1 VTLRPYVIVTG
12 DFVRT
17 GGMDRANFAL
27 ASYLARAGHEVHLV
41 AYRVADELL
50 KERSVIF
57 HRVWK
62 PANSYTLGAPFL
74 GANGLAYGT
83 TLASRGAIVVTNG
96 GNCPYPGLNWVH
108 YVHAAFRSNVGFAN
122 GRLAKVHAL
131 HEARLVTE
139 RLALRSAEVLAA
151 NSERTRRDL
160 ISRLN
165 IDEHRIHTVYLG
177 VDADQFHPATPTE
190 RAMTLEALGWAP
202 SIPRIA
208 FVGALDDRRKG
219 FDVVYDAWRS
229 LCSAPS
235 WDCELVVIG
244 SGREL
249 PAWRARAVRDGVASR
264 IRFLGFRSDVA
275 RVLVGCDALVAPTRY
290 EPYGMGVH
298 EALCCGLP
306 AVVASSAGVAERFPE
321 SLRGLLL
328 DDVESANELATV
340 LRALRE
346 NTVYWRAK
354 VQPFARELRLRSWDD
369 VARDVVTLGN
379 AAA

>member
-1 VTLRPYVIVTG
+1 MTLRPYVIVTG

-27 ASYLARAGHEVHLV
+27 ASFLARAGHEVHLV
-41 AYRVADELL
+41 AYRAASDLL
-50 KERSVIF
+50 KERSVAL

-62 PANSYTLGAPFL
+62 PAGSYTLGAPLL
-74 GANGLAYGT
+74 GAGGLACGR
-83 TLASRGAIVVTNG
+83 TLASRGAVVVVNG

-108 YVHAAFRSNVGFAN
+108 YVHAAFRPNVAFTD
-122 GRLAKVHAL
+122 GRLAKVRAL
-131 HEARLVTE
+131 HEVRLVTE
-139 RLALRSAEVLAA
+139 RIALRSAKVLAA

-165 IDEHRIHTVYLG
+165 IDEHRVHTVYLA
-177 VDADQFHPATPTE
+177 VDADQFHPVTPTE
-190 RAMTLEALGWAP
+190 RAMALETLGWAQG
-202 SIPRIA
+202 IPRIA

-219 FDVVYDAWRS
+219 FDVAYDAWRL

-235 WDCELVVIG
+235 WDCELVVMG

-249 PAWRARAVRDGVASR
+249 PAWRARAVRDGVANR

-275 RVLVGCDALVAPTRY
+275 RVLVACDALVAPTRY

-298 EALCCGLP
+298 EAICCGLP

-328 DDVESANELATV
+328 DDVESANELAAV

-346 NTVYWRAK
+346 NAVDWHAK

-369 VARDVVTLGN
+369 VARDIAALGN